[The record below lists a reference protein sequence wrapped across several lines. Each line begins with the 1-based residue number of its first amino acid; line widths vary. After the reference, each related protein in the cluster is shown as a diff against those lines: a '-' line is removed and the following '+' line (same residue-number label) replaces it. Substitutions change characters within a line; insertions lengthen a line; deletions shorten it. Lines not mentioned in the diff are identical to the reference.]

1 MQTPKMGLF
10 EKAQGVTLR
19 DKMRSSEIR

>member
-1 MQTPKMGLF
+1 MGLF